1 MMISREASD
10 ILIEMSKS
18 FRAVALTG
26 PRQSGKTTL
35 VKNGFPGKPYVSLE
49 NPIERNLALTDPVRF
64 LGRFPSG
71 AILDEVQRAPELFS
85 YLQQILDETN
95 ERGLFIL
102 TGSNNFLLLESI
114 TQSLA
119 GRVGYLDLLPFSYG
133 ESITA
138 ALPPVSLNEFIFFGG
153 YPSLIYDKVLPE
165 VWFPSYVRTYVE
177 RDVRQIKNITDLNL
191 FQRFLNLCAGRIG
204 QQINLSNLGNDVG
217 VDYKTIQSWLG
228 ILQASYI
235 IHLLPPYYKN
245 FNKRIVKSQKLYFYD
260 TGLASFLLGLTSS
273 GQLESSVH
281 RGPLFENFIVSELL
295 KSRFNKAQ
303 RSNLFYFRDST
314 GNEIDVL
321 LDHGATQTVI
331 EIKSGETLNDSFFKN
346 LAYFEKLTRQNGGVL
361 MYAGD
366 KAGFEYKNYQ
376 VKNWKQISTI

>member
-346 LAYFEKLTRQNGGVL
+346 LAYFEKLTRQKGGVL